1 MKIAITGANSSV
13 GQNLLAHIA
22 SAADIQAI
30 AGVRSAAAFASLPQS
45 PRITPRVISY
55 TDGDNLVTALADA
68 DCVIHLAGILIEN
81 KHTNYT
87 SANVDATDAVAQA
100 AFKAG
105 VKHLVFI
112 SVVGA
117 STSSAN
123 AYFRSKG
130 LAEERVAAAGLSAS
144 IIRTPI
150 LLGSGT
156 AGSDSLLAMAAKGKT
171 KVLGGGHYTQRPL
184 DVDDLS
190 KAILSVCRAQ
200 PEGVTIHELVGPESI
215 SYRDLILR
223 VASMQGQEVEI
234 GSVPIAIAKLGAG
247 ITSKLKGGGITPTV
261 IDVITMNEHVHSNAD
276 TALGILLTPL
286 QSTLE
291 KIIRTI

>member
-13 GQNLLAHIA
+13 GQNLLSHVS
-22 SAADIQAI
+22 SADDIEAI
-30 AGVRSAAAFASLPQS
+30 AGVRSAAAFAMLPQS

-55 TDGDNLVTALADA
+55 ADVDTLATALEDA
-68 DCVIHLAGILIEN
+68 DCVVHLAGILIEN
-81 KHTNYT
+81 KHSNYT

-100 AFKAG
+100 ARKTG

-117 STSSAN
+117 SANSAN

-171 KVLGGGHYTQRPL
+171 KVLGGGNYTQRPL

-190 KAILSVCRAQ
+190 TAILGVCRAQ
-200 PEGVTIHELVGPESI
+200 PDGVTIHELVGPESI
-215 SYRDLILR
+215 SYRDLISR

-234 GSVPIAIAKLGAG
+234 GSVPIALARLGAS
-247 ITSKLKGGGITPTV
+247 ISSKLKGRGITPTV
-261 IDVITMNEHVHSNAD
+261 IDVITMNEVVNNNAD
-276 TALGILLTPL
+276 SALGIELTPL

-291 KIIRTI
+291 KIIRTN

>member
-22 SAADIQAI
+22 SAADTQAI

-68 DCVIHLAGILIEN
+68 DCVIHLAGILIES

-117 STSSAN
+117 SISSAN

-150 LLGSGT
+150 LLGTGT
-156 AGSDSLLAMAAKGKT
+156 AGSDSLLAMAAKGKA

-215 SYRDLILR
+215 SYRDLIIR

-234 GSVPIAIAKLGAG
+234 GSVPIALARLGAS
-247 ITSKLKGGGITPTV
+247 ISSKLKGRGITPTV
-261 IDVITMNEHVHSNAD
+261 IDVITMNEVVNNNAD
-276 TALGILLTPL
+276 SALGIELTPL

-291 KIIRTI
+291 KIIRTN